1 MRPGQA
7 RGGANLWTVVRP
19 RGPAFQYCVPDEWL
33 LTFASADGVSTPRQR
48 SSSRVRF
55 DLGSNTAHSPDASR
69 RKDDAKR
76 GDSETDRHSDTETS
90 DDRKHRRRKRKGKE
104 RERGGQQASRDRS
117 PSQDSDGTIELPAR
131 FDEQGNRRHE
141 DPLAQKINDL
151 INGQGGAGGLFKA
164 LLGGNDASGGGGG
177 DDEGKSSR
185 RRSRR

>member
-1 MRPGQA
+1 MS
-7 RGGANLWTVVRP
+7 VD
-19 RGPAFQYCVPDEWL
+19 F
-33 LTFASADGVSTPRQR
+33 FASADGLSTPRQR

-76 GDSETDRHSDTETS
+76 GPDYDRHSDTETS

-104 RERGGQQASRDRS
+104 RDRDRDGRHQTTSARDRS
-117 PSQDSDGTIELPAR
+117 PSEDSDGTIELPDR
-131 FDEQGNRRHE
+131 FDEQGNRKHE
-141 DPLAQKINDL
+141 DPLAQKINEL

-164 LLGGNDASGGGGG
+164 LLGGGNDGGSG
-177 DDEGKSSR
+177 DEGRSSR